1 MASDSRFLA
10 REFRTLRPCL
20 VICQQHH
27 TEPITMFSSIVH
39 PQRQWRAHEQQ
50 PQGTLRNVN
59 NILTLVVFIIGTSI
73 VTYLSINQSVDVDI
87 CKAIMK
93 ALMKRSEAIASAATV
108 FLSTY
113 KFGNYVRRIIKS
125 ASSAFSV
132 MNQSSIDLIN
142 VAAVVVDDYGVIMMC
157 NKKFTQGMCN
167 NEEKIGET
175 ASQFIESKD
184 IRDYFNH
191 DGIDVH
197 YNDKWYVAF
206 GVLAENGGIIYFIDN
221 SLYKANSDEYLLSRP
236 IVTLIDFDNK
246 SEIERASDENVC
258 DQISIFIESKLQEW
272 AAGMKGF
279 YKKLE
284 KNDMYLV
291 VIEERNIQA
300 LIEQKFK
307 ILETIRNI
315 RINDV
320 SGATISIGVGRG
332 GKNLRECELRARQAL
347 EMAHGRGGDQ
357 AAVNNG
363 EGYEFFGGTS
373 KGVEKRDKVRTRVIS
388 AALEEQI
395 RKSDKV
401 IIMGHR
407 FSDLDSVGAAVGMW
421 STIQKGMDMD
431 AFIAINKQ
439 QSLAGSVIS
448 NIEKTGSLDVFID
461 EHTALNEITE
471 RTLLIVVDTH
481 SPSFLEF
488 AKVYKKC
495 KRVVVIDHHRMMVN
509 HIENA
514 IIFYHE
520 PYSSSA
526 SEMVAELIQY
536 LGSDNLTR
544 LEAEALLAGI
554 MLDTKNFV
562 LRTGVR
568 TFEAAAFLRGKGA
581 DTVEVKRLFSNSIST
596 YKTKYKL
603 VSEAE
608 IFNFYAIA
616 CADEETSD
624 IRVAAAQAAD
634 ELLGIENVKASFVM
648 FPTKNCINISGRSLG
663 DVNVQVLMEKMGG
676 GGHQTMAATQLKGV
690 TMEEAREQLV
700 KIVSSINSEQ
710 VHNPAEPAVEPT
722 VAESQ

>member
-1 MASDSRFLA
+1 MNKKIWV
-10 REFRTLRPCL
+10 TTP
-20 VICQQHH
+20 
-27 TEPITMFSSIVH
+27 
-39 PQRQWRAHEQQ
+39 
-50 PQGTLRNVN
+50 
-59 NILTLVVFIIGTSI
+59 VFIIFSI
-73 VTYLSINQSVDVDI
+73 VMFVMASVSYYYNTTI
-87 CKAIMK
+87 FIIELLA
-93 ALMKRSEAIASAATV
+93 AIASAATV

-113 KFGNYVRRIIKS
+113 KFGNYVSRIIKS
-125 ASSAFSV
+125 ASGAFSI
-132 MNQSSIDLIN
+132 MNQSSLDLIN
-142 VAAVVVDDYGVIMMC
+142 VAAIVVDDFGVIMMC
-157 NKKFTQGMCN
+157 NKNFTQKMCN
-167 NEEKIGET
+167 NEDKIGET
-175 ASQFIESKD
+175 AAQFIESKD

-191 DGIDVH
+191 NGIDVS

-206 GVLAENGGIIYFIDN
+206 GVLAENGGIIYFVDN

-236 IVTLIDFDNK
+236 VVALIDFDNK

-291 VIEERNIQA
+291 VIEERNIQT

-320 SGATISIGVGRG
+320 SGATISIGIGHC
-332 GKNLRECELRARQAL
+332 GKTLRECELRARQAL

-407 FSDLDSVGAAVGMW
+407 FSDLDSVGAAVGLW
-421 STIQKGMDMD
+421 STIQKSMDMD
-431 AFIAINKQ
+431 AFIAINKN

-448 NIEKTGSLDVFID
+448 NIEKSGLLDVFID

-495 KRVVVIDHHRMMVN
+495 KRVIVIDHHRMMVN

-514 IIFYHE
+514 MIFYHE

-624 IRVAAAQAAD
+624 IRIAAAQAAD

-648 FPTKNCINISGRSLG
+648 FPTKNCINISARSLG

-700 KIVSSINSEQ
+700 QIVSSINSEQ
-710 VHNPAEPAVEPT
+710 VQNQTESAG
-722 VAESQ
+722 AESAFIEPQQ

>member
-1 MASDSRFLA
+1 MNKKIWV
-10 REFRTLRPCL
+10 TTP
-20 VICQQHH
+20 
-27 TEPITMFSSIVH
+27 
-39 PQRQWRAHEQQ
+39 
-50 PQGTLRNVN
+50 
-59 NILTLVVFIIGTSI
+59 VFIIFSI
-73 VTYLSINQSVDVDI
+73 VMFVMASVSYYYNTTI
-87 CKAIMK
+87 FIIELLA
-93 ALMKRSEAIASAATV
+93 AIASAATV

-113 KFGNYVRRIIKS
+113 KFGNYVSRIIKS
-125 ASSAFSV
+125 ASGAFSI
-132 MNQSSIDLIN
+132 MNQSSLDLIN
-142 VAAVVVDDYGVIMMC
+142 VAAIVVDDFGVIMMC
-157 NKKFTQGMCN
+157 NKNFTQKMCN
-167 NEEKIGET
+167 NEDKIGET
-175 ASQFIESKD
+175 AAQFIESKD

-191 DGIDVH
+191 NGIDVSS
-197 YNDKWYVAF
+197 NDKWYVAF
-206 GVLAENGGIIYFIDN
+206 GVLAENGGIIYFVDN

-236 IVTLIDFDNK
+236 VVALIDFDNK

-272 AAGMKGF
+272 ATGMKGF

-291 VIEERNIQA
+291 VIEERNIQT

-320 SGATISIGVGRG
+320 SGATISIGIGHC
-332 GKNLRECELRARQAL
+332 GKTLRECELRARQAL

-407 FSDLDSVGAAVGMW
+407 FSDLDSVGAAVGLW

-431 AFIAINKQ
+431 AFIAINKN

-448 NIEKTGSLDVFID
+448 NIEKSGLLDVFID

-495 KRVVVIDHHRMMVN
+495 KRVIVIDHHRMMVN

-514 IIFYHE
+514 MIFYHE

-526 SEMVAELIQY
+526 SEMVA
-536 LGSDNLTR
+536 
-544 LEAEALLAGI
+544 
-554 MLDTKNFV
+554 
-562 LRTGVR
+562 
-568 TFEAAAFLRGKGA
+568 
-581 DTVEVKRLFSNSIST
+581 
-596 YKTKYKL
+596 
-603 VSEAE
+603 
-608 IFNFYAIA
+608 
-616 CADEETSD
+616 
-624 IRVAAAQAAD
+624 
-634 ELLGIENVKASFVM
+634 
-648 FPTKNCINISGRSLG
+648 
-663 DVNVQVLMEKMGG
+663 
-676 GGHQTMAATQLKGV
+676 
-690 TMEEAREQLV
+690 
-700 KIVSSINSEQ
+700 
-710 VHNPAEPAVEPT
+710 
-722 VAESQ
+722 